1 MYTRTRVDGHKFE
14 EEFEKL
20 MAKQAF
26 PHFLIRL
33 RTPSQQYAGVTN
45 IADYILFSH
54 STHVLELKETSKDV
68 FYLSQINQKDELE
81 RFKEY
86 YKKAKSWYNWTSD
99 EFPVRAVVIIHF
111 IKESKYAAYPIDEYD
126 FKPVRTTTPEC
137 LITDTLQELLIKVLE
152 TI

>member
-1 MYTRTRVDGHKFE
+1 MYTRTRVNGHKFE

-45 IADYILFSH
+45 VADYILFARTAH
-54 STHVLELKETSKDV
+54 IFELKETAQDV
-68 FYLSQINQKDELE
+68 FYLSQITQKEQLE
-81 RFKEY
+81 EFKDY
-86 YKKAKSWYNWTSD
+86 FALAQNRYDWKKGD
-99 EFPVRAVVIIHF
+99 FPVRAVVLIHF
-111 IKESKYAAYPIDEYD
+111 IKQKKFLAYPIDELP
-126 FKPVRTTTPEC
+126 FKPVRITTEGA
-137 LITDTLQELLIKVLE
+137 IVADSLQQLLHEVLE

>member
-45 IADYILFSH
+45 IADYILFSR
-54 STHVLELKETSKDV
+54 STHILELKETSKDV

-81 RFKEY
+81 KFKEY
-86 YKKAKSWYNWTSD
+86 YQQAKNRYNWKPND
-99 EFPVRAVVIIHF
+99 KPIRAVVLIHF
-111 IKESKYAAYPIDEYD
+111 IKQQKYAAYPIDEED
-126 FKPVRTTTPEC
+126 FKPVRPTTKEC
-137 LITDTLQELLIKVLE
+137 VVADTLHELLYEVLE

>member
-20 MAKQAF
+20 MTKQAF

-54 STHVLELKETSKDV
+54 STHILELKETSKDV

-81 RFKEY
+81 KFKEY
-86 YKKAKSWYNWTSD
+86 YKKAKSWYNWKPND
-99 EFPVRAVVIIHF
+99 KPIRAVVLIHF
-111 IKESKYAAYPIDEYD
+111 IRQRKYAAYPIDEED
-126 FKPVRTTTPEC
+126 FKPVRITTPEC
-137 LITDTLQELLIKVLE
+137 LVANTLHELLNEVLE

>member
-20 MAKQAF
+20 VAKQAF

-54 STHVLELKETSKDV
+54 STHILELKETSKDA

-81 RFKEY
+81 KFKEY
-86 YKKAKSWYNWTSD
+86 YKKAKSYYNQTSD
-99 EFPVRAVVIIHF
+99 KFPIRALVIIHF
-111 IKESKYAAYPIDEYD
+111 IRESKYVAYPIDEYD
-126 FKPVRTTTPEC
+126 FKPVRSTTPEC
-137 LITDTLQELLIKVLE
+137 LVSDTLQELLNEVLE

>member
-14 EEFEKL
+14 DEFEKL
-20 MAKQAF
+20 VAKQTF

-33 RTPSQQYAGVTN
+33 RTPSQKYAGLAN

-54 STHVLELKETSKDV
+54 STHILELKETSKDA

-81 RFKEY
+81 KFKEY
-86 YKKAKSWYNWTSD
+86 YKRAKEWYNWTQD

-111 IKESKYAAYPIDEYD
+111 IKESKYVAYPIDEYD
-126 FKPVRTTTPEC
+126 FKPIHITTPEC
-137 LITDTLQELLIKVLE
+137 LVADTLQELLNKVLE